1 MADTPCRPYRR
12 GMALAVLSSI
22 MICVL
27 IGAVGIIGVEGDP
40 FDRLY
45 FALLA
50 LGFTGACIGRFKA
63 RAMRHTV
70 TAMAIGMGL
79 LAIYAI
85 LIGKHQ
91 SPVSSVFEI
100 MGLNGFFVVLFLQSG
115 RFFWRAETSNLN

>member
-1 MADTPCRPYRR
+1 MVETPRHLYRK

-40 FDRLY
+40 FDQLY

-50 LGFTGACIGRFKA
+50 LGWVSSLIGGFKA
-63 RAMRHTV
+63 RHMRYTV
-70 TAMAIGMGL
+70 TAMALGMGL
-79 LAIYAI
+79 IAVYAI
-85 LIGKHQ
+85 LMGKHH

-100 MGLNGFFVVLFLQSG
+100 MGLNGFFVVLFLQSA
-115 RFFWRAETSNLN
+115 RLFSRDQ